1 MSKSINVRTPSGD
14 YEVLVGSK
22 LLEDYNFK
30 WLVQNRQV
38 LVVKDSNVPNAIL
51 ENLSISLA
59 NSEAKQVE
67 VMEIET
73 NEKNKSFDGLIPI
86 FEVLNSNKFNRDC
99 LLIGLGG
106 GITTDMVGFVAASYL
121 RGVDLIQIPTT
132 LLSQVD
138 AAIGGKTGIN
148 FSGSKNNI
156 GAFYQPK
163 LVLMD
168 TDSLKSLSK
177 LDFIDGLAEIIK
189 HSLIADKNLFT
200 KLENIFLNEKDLSD
214 ADLTQIIYES
224 SLIKAFVVS
233 NDEKEK
239 GDRAL
244 LNFGHTY
251 GHAFE
256 AIQSLEGFSH
266 GQAVGLG
273 MICASHLSLLL
284 EKISSEEFEK
294 IKNLIKSAG
303 LPHELPDN
311 FNVND
316 FSEAMSRDKK
326 ILDKKLRFI
335 TLRGIGSAE
344 ITEDPPEDLVLKS
357 INL

>member
-22 LLEDYNFK
+22 LIEDYNFK

-177 LDFIDGLAEIIK
+177 LDFVDGLAEIIK

-200 KLENIFLNEKDLSD
+200 KLENIFLNDKDLSD
-214 ADLTQIIYES
+214 ADLIKIIYES

>member
-14 YEVLVGSK
+14 YEVLIGSK
-22 LLEDYNFK
+22 VLGNYNFK
-30 WLVQNRQV
+30 WLVQNRQI
-38 LVVKDSNVPNAIL
+38 LIVKDSMVPNEIL
-51 ENLSISLA
+51 ETLRNALS
-59 NSEAKQVE
+59 NSQPMEIKIL
-67 VMEIET
+67 EIET
-73 NEKNKSFDGLIPI
+73 NEKTKSFEGLLPI
-86 FEVLNSNKFNRDC
+86 FEVLNTNKFNRDC

-148 FSGSKNNI
+148 FAGSKNNI

-168 TDSLKSLSK
+168 IDCLKSLSK
-177 LDFIDGLAEIIK
+177 SDFTDGIAEIIK

-200 KLENIFLNEKDLSD
+200 KLENIFSNNNELSD
-214 ADLTQIIYES
+214 EDLIQIVYES

-273 MICASHLSLLL
+273 MICASHLSFLLK
-284 EKISSEEFEK
+284 KISSEEFERV
-294 IKNLIKSAG
+294 KNLVKSAG
-303 LPHELPDN
+303 LPHKLPEN
-311 FNVND
+311 FDVND
-316 FSEAMSRDKK
+316 FIEAMSRDKK

-335 TLRGIGSAE
+335 TLRGLGSAE

>member
-1 MSKSINVRTPSGD
+1 MFKSINVRTPSGD
-14 YEVLVGSK
+14 YEVLIGSK
-22 LLEDYNFK
+22 LLGNYNFK
-30 WLVQNRQV
+30 WLVQNRQI
-38 LVVKDSNVPNAIL
+38 LIVKDSMVPNEIL
-51 ENLSISLA
+51 ETLRNALS
-59 NSEAKQVE
+59 NSQPMEIKIL
-67 VMEIET
+67 EIET
-73 NEKNKSFDGLIPI
+73 NEKTKSLEGLLPI
-86 FEVLNSNKFNRDC
+86 FEVLNTNKFNRDC

-148 FSGSKNNI
+148 FAGSKNNI

-168 TDSLKSLSK
+168 IDCLKSLSK
-177 LDFIDGLAEIIK
+177 SDFTDGIAEIIK

-200 KLENIFLNEKDLSD
+200 KLENIFSNNNELSD
-214 ADLTQIIYES
+214 EDLIQIVYES

-273 MICASHLSLLL
+273 MICASHLSFLLK
-284 EKISSEEFEK
+284 KISSEEFERV
-294 IKNLIKSAG
+294 KNLVKSAG
-303 LPHELPDN
+303 LPHKLPEN
-311 FNVND
+311 FDVND
-316 FSEAMSRDKK
+316 FIEAMSRDKK

-335 TLRGIGSAE
+335 TLRGLGSAE
-344 ITEDPPEDLVLKS
+344 ITEDPPKDLVLKS

>member
-14 YEVLVGSK
+14 YEVLIGSK
-22 LLEDYNFK
+22 LLGSYNFK
-30 WLVQNRQV
+30 WLVQNRQI
-38 LVVKDSNVPNAIL
+38 LIVKDSMVPNEIL
-51 ENLSISLA
+51 ETLRNALS
-59 NSEAKQVE
+59 NSQPMEIKIL
-67 VMEIET
+67 EIET
-73 NEKNKSFDGLIPI
+73 NEKTKSFEGLLPI
-86 FEVLNSNKFNRDC
+86 FEVLNTNKFNRDC

-148 FSGSKNNI
+148 FAGSKNNI

-168 TDSLKSLSK
+168 IDCLKSLSK
-177 LDFIDGLAEIIK
+177 SDFTDGIAEIIK

-200 KLENIFLNEKDLSD
+200 KLENIFSNNNELSD
-214 ADLTQIIYES
+214 EDLIQIVYES

-273 MICASHLSLLL
+273 MICASHLSFLLK
-284 EKISSEEFEK
+284 KISSEEFERV
-294 IKNLIKSAG
+294 KNLIKSAG
-303 LPHELPDN
+303 LPHELPEN
-311 FNVND
+311 FDVND
-316 FSEAMSRDKK
+316 FIEAMSRDKK

-335 TLRGIGSAE
+335 TLRGLGSAE

>member
-14 YEVLVGSK
+14 YEVLIGSK
-22 LLEDYNFK
+22 LLGNYNFK
-30 WLVQNRQV
+30 WLVQNRQI
-38 LVVKDSNVPNAIL
+38 LIVKDSMVPNEIL
-51 ENLSISLA
+51 ETLRNALS
-59 NSEAKQVE
+59 NSQPMEIKIL
-67 VMEIET
+67 EIET
-73 NEKNKSFDGLIPI
+73 NEKTKSFEGLLPI
-86 FEVLNSNKFNRDC
+86 FEVLNTNKFNRDC

-148 FSGSKNNI
+148 FAGSKNNI

-168 TDSLKSLSK
+168 IDCLKSLSK
-177 LDFIDGLAEIIK
+177 SNFTDGIAEIIK

-200 KLENIFLNEKDLSD
+200 KLENIFSNNNELSD
-214 ADLTQIIYES
+214 EDLIQIVYES

-273 MICASHLSLLL
+273 MICASHLSFLLK
-284 EKISSEEFEK
+284 KISSEEFERV
-294 IKNLIKSAG
+294 KNLVKSAG
-303 LPHELPDN
+303 LPHKLPEN
-311 FNVND
+311 FDVND
-316 FSEAMSRDKK
+316 FIEAMSRDKK

-335 TLRGIGSAE
+335 TLRGLGSAE

>member
-51 ENLSISLA
+51 KNLNISLA

-73 NEKNKSFDGLIPI
+73 NEKNKSFEGLMPI

>member
-22 LLEDYNFK
+22 LIEDYNFK

-73 NEKNKSFDGLIPI
+73 NEKNKSFEGLMPI

-177 LDFIDGLAEIIK
+177 LDFVDGLAEIIK

-200 KLENIFLNEKDLSD
+200 KLENIFSKNNELSD
-214 ADLTQIIYES
+214 EDLVQIVYES
-224 SLIKAFVVS
+224 SLIKAFIVS

-273 MICASHLSLLL
+273 MICASHLSFLLK
-284 EKISSEEFEK
+284 KISSDEFEK

-303 LPHELPDN
+303 LPHEIPEN
-311 FNVND
+311 FDVND
-316 FSEAMSRDKK
+316 FIEAMSRDKK

-335 TLRGIGSAE
+335 TLRGLGSAE

>member
-1 MSKSINVRTPSGD
+1 MSKSINVRTPSGN

-38 LVVKDSNVPNAIL
+38 LVVKDSNVPNKIL
-51 ENLSISLA
+51 ENLSISLD

-67 VMEIET
+67 IMEIET
-73 NEKNKSFDGLIPI
+73 SEKNKSFEGLMPI
-86 FEVLNSNKFNRDC
+86 FEVLNSSKFNRDC

-168 TDSLKSLSK
+168 TDSLKSLTK
-177 LDFIDGLAEIIK
+177 LDFVDGLAEIIK

-200 KLENIFLNEKDLSD
+200 KLENIFLNGKDLSD
-214 ADLTQIIYES
+214 SDLIQIIYES

-294 IKNLIKSAG
+294 IKNLIKSVG

-311 FNVND
+311 FNEDD

-326 ILDKKLRFI
+326 ILNKKLRFI

>member
-14 YEVLVGSK
+14 YEVLIGSK
-22 LLEDYNFK
+22 LLGNYNFK
-30 WLVQNRQV
+30 WLVQNRQI
-38 LVVKDSNVPNAIL
+38 LIVKDSMVPNEIL
-51 ENLSISLA
+51 ETLRNALS
-59 NSEAKQVE
+59 NSQPMEIKIL
-67 VMEIET
+67 EIET
-73 NEKNKSFDGLIPI
+73 NEKTKSFEGLLPI
-86 FEVLNSNKFNRDC
+86 FEVLNTNKFNRDC

-148 FSGSKNNI
+148 FAGSKNNI

-168 TDSLKSLSK
+168 IDCLKSLSK
-177 LDFIDGLAEIIK
+177 SDFTDGIAEIIK

-200 KLENIFLNEKDLSD
+200 KLENIFSNNNELSD
-214 ADLTQIIYES
+214 EDLIQIVYES

-273 MICASHLSLLL
+273 MICASHLSFLLK
-284 EKISSEEFEK
+284 KISSEEFERV
-294 IKNLIKSAG
+294 KNLVKSAG
-303 LPHELPDN
+303 LPHKLPEN
-311 FNVND
+311 FDVND
-316 FSEAMSRDKK
+316 FIEAMSRDKK

-335 TLRGIGSAE
+335 TLRGLGSAE

>member
-14 YEVLVGSK
+14 YEVLIGSK
-22 LLEDYNFK
+22 LLGNYNFK
-30 WLVQNRQV
+30 WLVQNRQI
-38 LVVKDSNVPNAIL
+38 LIVKDSMVPNEIL
-51 ENLSISLA
+51 ETLRNALS
-59 NSEAKQVE
+59 NSQPMEIKIL
-67 VMEIET
+67 EIET
-73 NEKNKSFDGLIPI
+73 NEKTKSFEGLLPI
-86 FEVLNSNKFNRDC
+86 FEVLNTNKFNRDC

-148 FSGSKNNI
+148 FAGSKNNI

-168 TDSLKSLSK
+168 IDCLKSLSK
-177 LDFIDGLAEIIK
+177 SDFTDGIAEIIK

-200 KLENIFLNEKDLSD
+200 KLENIFSNNNELSD
-214 ADLTQIIYES
+214 EDLIQIVYES

-273 MICASHLSLLL
+273 MICASHLSFLLK
-284 EKISSEEFEK
+284 KISSEEFERV
-294 IKNLIKSAG
+294 KNLVKSAG
-303 LPHELPDN
+303 LPHKLPEN
-311 FNVND
+311 FDVND
-316 FSEAMSRDKK
+316 FIDAMSRDKK

-335 TLRGIGSAE
+335 TLRGLGSAE

>member
-14 YEVLVGSK
+14 YEVLIGSK
-22 LLEDYNFK
+22 LLENYNFK
-30 WLVQNRQV
+30 WLVQNRQI
-38 LVVKDSNVPNAIL
+38 LIVKDSMVPNEIL
-51 ENLSISLA
+51 ESLRISLS
-59 NSEAKQVE
+59 NSDPKQIE
-67 VMEIET
+67 VLEIET
-73 NEKNKSFDGLIPI
+73 SEKTKSFEGLVPI
-86 FEVLNSNKFNRDC
+86 FEVLNINKFNRDC

-148 FSGSKNNI
+148 FAGSKNNI

-168 TDSLKSLSK
+168 TDCLKSLSK
-177 LDFIDGLAEIIK
+177 SDFTDGIAEIIK

-200 KLENIFLNEKDLSD
+200 KLENIFSNNNELSD
-214 ADLTQIIYES
+214 EDLIQIVYES
-224 SLIKAFVVS
+224 SLIKAFIVS

-284 EKISSEEFEK
+284 KKISSKEFEK
-294 IKNLIKSAG
+294 IKNLIKSVG
-303 LPHELPDN
+303 LPYELPKN
-311 FNVND
+311 FDEND
-316 FSEAMSRDKK
+316 FIEAMSRDKK
-326 ILDKKLRFI
+326 IFNKKLRFI
-335 TLRGIGSAE
+335 TLRGLGSAE

>member
-14 YEVLVGSK
+14 YEVLIGSK
-22 LLEDYNFK
+22 LLGNYNFK
-30 WLVQNRQV
+30 WLVQNRQI
-38 LVVKDSNVPNAIL
+38 LIVKDSMVPNEIL
-51 ENLSISLA
+51 ETLRNALS
-59 NSEAKQVE
+59 NSQPMEIKIL
-67 VMEIET
+67 EIET
-73 NEKNKSFDGLIPI
+73 NEKTKSFEGLLPI
-86 FEVLNSNKFNRDC
+86 FEVLNTNKFNRDC

-148 FSGSKNNI
+148 FAGSKNNI

-168 TDSLKSLSK
+168 IDCLKSLSK
-177 LDFIDGLAEIIK
+177 SDFTDGIAEIIK

-200 KLENIFLNEKDLSD
+200 KLENIFFNNKELSD
-214 ADLTQIIYES
+214 EDLIQIVYES

-273 MICASHLSLLL
+273 MICASHLSFLLK
-284 EKISSEEFEK
+284 KISSEEFERV
-294 IKNLIKSAG
+294 KNLVKSAG
-303 LPHELPDN
+303 LPHKLPEN
-311 FNVND
+311 FDVND
-316 FSEAMSRDKK
+316 FIEAMRRDKK

-335 TLRGIGSAE
+335 TLRGLGSAE

>member
-14 YEVLVGSK
+14 YEVLIGSK
-22 LLEDYNFK
+22 LLGNYNFK
-30 WLVQNRQV
+30 WLVQNRQI
-38 LVVKDSNVPNAIL
+38 LIVKDSMVPNEIL
-51 ENLSISLA
+51 ETLRNALS
-59 NSEAKQVE
+59 NSQPMEIKIL
-67 VMEIET
+67 EIET
-73 NEKNKSFDGLIPI
+73 NEKTKSFEGLLPI
-86 FEVLNSNKFNRDC
+86 FEVLNTNKFNRDC

-148 FSGSKNNI
+148 FAGSKNNI

-168 TDSLKSLSK
+168 IDCLKSLSK
-177 LDFIDGLAEIIK
+177 SDFTDGIAEIIK

-200 KLENIFLNEKDLSD
+200 KLENIFSNNNELSD
-214 ADLTQIIYES
+214 EDLIQIVYES

-273 MICASHLSLLL
+273 MICASHLSFLLK
-284 EKISSEEFEK
+284 KISSEEFERV
-294 IKNLIKSAG
+294 KNLVKSAG
-303 LPHELPDN
+303 LPHKLPEN
-311 FNVND
+311 FDVND
-316 FSEAMSRDKK
+316 FIEAMSRDKK

-335 TLRGIGSAE
+335 TLRGLGSAE
-344 ITEDPPEDLVLKS
+344 ITEDPPQDLVLKS

>member
-14 YEVLVGSK
+14 YEVLIGSK
-22 LLEDYNFK
+22 LLGNYNFK
-30 WLVQNRQV
+30 WLVQNRQI
-38 LVVKDSNVPNAIL
+38 LIVKDSMVPNEIL
-51 ENLSISLA
+51 ETLRNALS
-59 NSEAKQVE
+59 NSQPMEIKIL
-67 VMEIET
+67 EIET
-73 NEKNKSFDGLIPI
+73 NEKTKSFEGLLPI
-86 FEVLNSNKFNRDC
+86 FEVLNTNKFNRDC

-148 FSGSKNNI
+148 FAGSKNNI

-168 TDSLKSLSK
+168 IDCLKSLSK
-177 LDFIDGLAEIIK
+177 SDFTDGIAEIIK

-200 KLENIFLNEKDLSD
+200 KLENIFFKNNELSD
-214 ADLTQIIYES
+214 EDLIQIVYES

-273 MICASHLSLLL
+273 MICASHLSFLL
-284 EKISSEEFEK
+284 EKISSEEFERV
-294 IKNLIKSAG
+294 KNLIKSAG
-303 LPHELPDN
+303 LPHKLPEN
-311 FNVND
+311 FDVND
-316 FSEAMSRDKK
+316 FIEAMSRDKK

-335 TLRGIGSAE
+335 TLRGLGSAE

>member
-14 YEVLVGSK
+14 YEVLIGSK
-22 LLEDYNFK
+22 LLGNYNFK
-30 WLVQNRQV
+30 WLVQNRQI
-38 LVVKDSNVPNAIL
+38 LIVKDSMVPNEIL
-51 ENLSISLA
+51 ETLRNALS
-59 NSEAKQVE
+59 NSQPMEIKIL
-67 VMEIET
+67 EIET
-73 NEKNKSFDGLIPI
+73 NEKTKSFEGLLPI
-86 FEVLNSNKFNRDC
+86 FEVLNTNKFNRDC

-148 FSGSKNNI
+148 FAGSKNNI

-168 TDSLKSLSK
+168 IDCLKSLSK
-177 LDFIDGLAEIIK
+177 SDFTDGIAEIIK

-200 KLENIFLNEKDLSD
+200 KLENIFSNDNELSD
-214 ADLTQIIYES
+214 EDLIQIVYES

-273 MICASHLSLLL
+273 MICASHLSFLL
-284 EKISSEEFEK
+284 EKISSEEFERV
-294 IKNLIKSAG
+294 KNLIKSAG
-303 LPHELPDN
+303 LPHKLPEN
-311 FNVND
+311 FDVND
-316 FSEAMSRDKK
+316 FIEAMSRDKK

-335 TLRGIGSAE
+335 TLRGLGSAE

>member
-1 MSKSINVRTPSGD
+1 MSKSINVRTPSGN

-38 LVVKDSNVPNAIL
+38 LVVKDSNVPNKIL
-51 ENLSISLA
+51 ENLSISLD

-67 VMEIET
+67 IMEIET
-73 NEKNKSFDGLIPI
+73 SEKNKSFEGLMPI
-86 FEVLNSNKFNRDC
+86 FEVLNSSKFNRDC

-168 TDSLKSLSK
+168 TDSLKSLTK
-177 LDFIDGLAEIIK
+177 LDFVDGLAEIIK

-200 KLENIFLNEKDLSD
+200 KLENIFLNGKDLSD
-214 ADLTQIIYES
+214 SDLIQIIYES

-294 IKNLIKSAG
+294 IKNLIKSVG

-311 FNVND
+311 FKVND

-326 ILDKKLRFI
+326 ILNKKLRFI

-357 INL
+357 KNL

>member
-51 ENLSISLA
+51 ENLNISLA

-67 VMEIET
+67 IMEIET
-73 NEKNKSFDGLIPI
+73 NEKNKSFEGLMPI

-177 LDFIDGLAEIIK
+177 LDFVDGLAEIIK

-200 KLENIFLNEKDLSD
+200 KLENIFLNGKDLSD
-214 ADLTQIIYES
+214 ADLIQIIYES
-224 SLIKAFVVS
+224 SLIKAFIVS

-284 EKISSEEFEK
+284 DKISSEQFE
-294 IKNLIKSAG
+294 
-303 LPHELPDN
+303 
-311 FNVND
+311 
-316 FSEAMSRDKK
+316 
-326 ILDKKLRFI
+326 
-335 TLRGIGSAE
+335 
-344 ITEDPPEDLVLKS
+344 
-357 INL
+357 

>member
-14 YEVLVGSK
+14 YEVLIGSK
-22 LLEDYNFK
+22 LLGSYNFK
-30 WLVQNRQV
+30 WLVQNRQI
-38 LVVKDSNVPNAIL
+38 LIVKDSMVPNEIL
-51 ENLSISLA
+51 ETLRNALS
-59 NSEAKQVE
+59 NSQPMEIKIL
-67 VMEIET
+67 EIET
-73 NEKNKSFDGLIPI
+73 NEKTKSFEGLLPI
-86 FEVLNSNKFNRDC
+86 FEVLNTNKFNRDC

-148 FSGSKNNI
+148 FAGSKNNI

-168 TDSLKSLSK
+168 IDCLKSLSK
-177 LDFIDGLAEIIK
+177 SDFTDGIAEIIK

-200 KLENIFLNEKDLSD
+200 KLENIFFKNNELSD
-214 ADLTQIIYES
+214 EDLIQIVYES

-273 MICASHLSLLL
+273 MICASHLSFLLK
-284 EKISSEEFEK
+284 KISSEEFEK
-294 IKNLIKSAG
+294 IKKLIKSAG
-303 LPHELPDN
+303 LPHKLPEN
-311 FNVND
+311 FDVND
-316 FSEAMSRDKK
+316 FIEAMSRDKK

-335 TLRGIGSAE
+335 TLRGLGSAE

>member
-14 YEVLVGSK
+14 YEVLIRSK
-22 LLEDYNFK
+22 LLGSYNFR
-30 WLVQNRQV
+30 WLVQNRQI
-38 LVVKDSNVPNAIL
+38 LIVKDSMVPNEIL
-51 ENLSISLA
+51 ETLRNALS
-59 NSEAKQVE
+59 NSQPMEIKIL
-67 VMEIET
+67 EIET
-73 NEKNKSFDGLIPI
+73 NEKTKSFEGLLPI
-86 FEVLNSNKFNRDC
+86 FEVLNTNKFNRDC

-148 FSGSKNNI
+148 FAGSKNNI

-168 TDSLKSLSK
+168 TDCLKSLSK
-177 LDFIDGLAEIIK
+177 SDFTDGIAEIIK

-200 KLENIFLNEKDLSD
+200 KLENIFFKNNELSD
-214 ADLTQIIYES
+214 EDLIQIVYES

-273 MICASHLSLLL
+273 MICASHLSFLLK
-284 EKISSEEFEK
+284 KISSEEFERV
-294 IKNLIKSAG
+294 KNLIKSAG
-303 LPHELPDN
+303 LPHKLPEN
-311 FNVND
+311 FDVND
-316 FSEAMSRDKK
+316 FIEAMSRDKK

-335 TLRGIGSAE
+335 TLRGLGSAE

>member
-14 YEVLVGSK
+14 YEVLIGSK
-22 LLEDYNFK
+22 LLGNYNFK
-30 WLVQNRQV
+30 WLVQNRQI
-38 LVVKDSNVPNAIL
+38 LIVKDSMVPNEIL
-51 ENLSISLA
+51 ETLRNALS
-59 NSEAKQVE
+59 NSQPMEIKIL
-67 VMEIET
+67 EIET
-73 NEKNKSFDGLIPI
+73 NEKTKSFEGLLPI
-86 FEVLNSNKFNRDC
+86 FEVLNTNKFNRDC

-148 FSGSKNNI
+148 FAGSKNNI

-168 TDSLKSLSK
+168 IDCLKSLSK
-177 LDFIDGLAEIIK
+177 SDFTDGIAEIIK

-200 KLENIFLNEKDLSD
+200 KLENIFFKNNELSD
-214 ADLTQIIYES
+214 EDLIQIVYES

-273 MICASHLSLLL
+273 MICASHLSFLLK
-284 EKISSEEFEK
+284 KISSEEFERV
-294 IKNLIKSAG
+294 KNLIKSAG
-303 LPHELPDN
+303 LPHKLPEN
-311 FNVND
+311 FDVND
-316 FSEAMSRDKK
+316 FIEAMSRDKK

-335 TLRGIGSAE
+335 TLRGLGSAE

>member
-14 YEVLVGSK
+14 YEVLIGSK
-22 LLEDYNFK
+22 LLGNYNFK
-30 WLVQNRQV
+30 WLVQNRQI
-38 LVVKDSNVPNAIL
+38 LIVKDSMVPNEIL
-51 ENLSISLA
+51 ETLRNALS
-59 NSEAKQVE
+59 NSQPMEIKIL
-67 VMEIET
+67 EIET
-73 NEKNKSFDGLIPI
+73 NEKTKSFEGLLPI
-86 FEVLNSNKFNRDC
+86 FEVLNTNKFNRDC

-148 FSGSKNNI
+148 FAGSKNNI

-168 TDSLKSLSK
+168 IDCLKSLSK
-177 LDFIDGLAEIIK
+177 SDFTDGIAEIIK

-200 KLENIFLNEKDLSD
+200 KLENIFFNNKELSD
-214 ADLTQIIYES
+214 EDLIQIVYES

-273 MICASHLSLLL
+273 MICASHLSFLL
-284 EKISSEEFEK
+284 EKISSEEFERV
-294 IKNLIKSAG
+294 KNLIKSAG
-303 LPHELPDN
+303 LPHKLPEN
-311 FNVND
+311 FDVND
-316 FSEAMSRDKK
+316 FIEAMSRDKK

-335 TLRGIGSAE
+335 TLRGLGSAE

>member
-14 YEVLVGSK
+14 YEVLIGSK
-22 LLEDYNFK
+22 LLENYNFK
-30 WLVQNRQV
+30 WLVQNRQI
-38 LVVKDSNVPNAIL
+38 LIVKDSMVPNEIL
-51 ENLSISLA
+51 ESLRISLS
-59 NSEAKQVE
+59 NSDPKQIE
-67 VMEIET
+67 VLEIET
-73 NEKNKSFDGLIPI
+73 SEKTKSFEGLVPI
-86 FEVLNSNKFNRDC
+86 FEVLNRNKFNRDC
-99 LLIGLGG
+99 LVIGLGG

-148 FSGSKNNI
+148 FAGSKNNI

-168 TDSLKSLSK
+168 TDCLKSLSK
-177 LDFIDGLAEIIK
+177 SDFTDGIAEIIK

-200 KLENIFLNEKDLSD
+200 KLENIFSKNNELSD
-214 ADLTQIIYES
+214 EDLIQIVYES
-224 SLIKAFVVS
+224 SLIKAFIVS

-273 MICASHLSLLL
+273 MICASHLSFLLK
-284 EKISSEEFEK
+284 KISSDEFEK
-294 IKNLIKSAG
+294 IKKLIKSAG
-303 LPHELPDN
+303 LPHELPEN
-311 FNVND
+311 FDVND
-316 FSEAMSRDKK
+316 FIEAMSRDKK

-335 TLRGIGSAE
+335 TLRGLGSAE

>member
-1 MSKSINVRTPSGD
+1 M
-14 YEVLVGSK
+14 
-22 LLEDYNFK
+22 
-30 WLVQNRQV
+30 
-38 LVVKDSNVPNAIL
+38 
-51 ENLSISLA
+51 
-59 NSEAKQVE
+59 
-67 VMEIET
+67 
-73 NEKNKSFDGLIPI
+73 
-86 FEVLNSNKFNRDC
+86 
-99 LLIGLGG
+99 
-106 GITTDMVGFVAASYL
+106 
-121 RGVDLIQIPTT
+121 
-132 LLSQVD
+132 
-138 AAIGGKTGIN
+138 
-148 FSGSKNNI
+148 

-168 TDSLKSLSK
+168 IDCLKSLSK
-177 LDFIDGLAEIIK
+177 SDFTDGIAEIIK

-200 KLENIFLNEKDLSD
+200 KLENIFSNNNELSD
-214 ADLTQIIYES
+214 EDLIQIVYES

-273 MICASHLSLLL
+273 MICASHLSFLLK
-284 EKISSEEFEK
+284 KISSEEFERV
-294 IKNLIKSAG
+294 KNLVKSAG
-303 LPHELPDN
+303 LPHKLPEN
-311 FNVND
+311 FDVND
-316 FSEAMSRDKK
+316 FIEAMSRDKK

-335 TLRGIGSAE
+335 TLRGLGSAE

>member
-14 YEVLVGSK
+14 YEVLIGSK
-22 LLEDYNFK
+22 LLGSYNFK
-30 WLVQNRQV
+30 WLVQNRQI
-38 LVVKDSNVPNAIL
+38 LIVKDSMVPNEIL
-51 ENLSISLA
+51 ETLRNALS
-59 NSEAKQVE
+59 NSQPMEIKIL
-67 VMEIET
+67 EIET
-73 NEKNKSFDGLIPI
+73 NEKTKSFEGLLPI
-86 FEVLNSNKFNRDC
+86 FEILNTNKFNRDC

-148 FSGSKNNI
+148 FAGSKNNI

-168 TDSLKSLSK
+168 IDCLKSLSK
-177 LDFIDGLAEIIK
+177 SDFTDGIAEIIK

-200 KLENIFLNEKDLSD
+200 KLENIFSNTNELSNEDLI
-214 ADLTQIIYES
+214 QIVYES

-273 MICASHLSLLL
+273 MICASHLSFLLK
-284 EKISSEEFEK
+284 KISSEEFERV
-294 IKNLIKSAG
+294 KNLIKSAG
-303 LPHELPDN
+303 LPHKLPEN
-311 FNVND
+311 FDVND
-316 FSEAMSRDKK
+316 FIEAMSRDKK

-335 TLRGIGSAE
+335 TLRGLGSAE

>member
-14 YEVLVGSK
+14 YEVLIGSK
-22 LLEDYNFK
+22 LLGSYNFK
-30 WLVQNRQV
+30 WLVQNRQI
-38 LVVKDSNVPNAIL
+38 LIVKDSMVPNEIL
-51 ENLSISLA
+51 ETLRNALS
-59 NSEAKQVE
+59 NSQPMEIKIL
-67 VMEIET
+67 EIET
-73 NEKNKSFDGLIPI
+73 NEKTKSFEGLLPI
-86 FEVLNSNKFNRDC
+86 FEVLNTNKFNRDC

-148 FSGSKNNI
+148 FAGSKNNI

-168 TDSLKSLSK
+168 IDCLKSLSK
-177 LDFIDGLAEIIK
+177 SDFTDGIAEIIK

-200 KLENIFLNEKDLSD
+200 KLENIFFKNNELSD
-214 ADLTQIIYES
+214 EDLIQIVYES

-273 MICASHLSLLL
+273 MICASHLSFLL
-284 EKISSEEFEK
+284 EKISSEEFERV
-294 IKNLIKSAG
+294 KNLIKSAG
-303 LPHELPDN
+303 LPHKLPEN
-311 FNVND
+311 FDVND
-316 FSEAMSRDKK
+316 FIEAMSRDKK

-335 TLRGIGSAE
+335 TLRGLGSAE

>member
-14 YEVLVGSK
+14 YEVLIGSK
-22 LLEDYNFK
+22 LLGSYNFK
-30 WLVQNRQV
+30 WLVQNRQI
-38 LVVKDSNVPNAIL
+38 LIVKDSMVPNEIL
-51 ENLSISLA
+51 ETLRNALS
-59 NSEAKQVE
+59 NSQPMEIKIL
-67 VMEIET
+67 EIET
-73 NEKNKSFDGLIPI
+73 NEKTKSFEGLLPI
-86 FEVLNSNKFNRDC
+86 FEVLNTNKFNRDC

-148 FSGSKNNI
+148 FAGSKNNI

-168 TDSLKSLSK
+168 IDCLKSLSK
-177 LDFIDGLAEIIK
+177 SDFTDGIAEIIK

-200 KLENIFLNEKDLSD
+200 KLENIFSNNNELSD
-214 ADLTQIIYES
+214 EDLIQIVYES

-273 MICASHLSLLL
+273 MICASHLSFLL
-284 EKISSEEFEK
+284 EKISSEEFERV
-294 IKNLIKSAG
+294 KNLIKSAG
-303 LPHELPDN
+303 LPHKLPEN
-311 FNVND
+311 FDVND
-316 FSEAMSRDKK
+316 FIEAMSRDKK

-335 TLRGIGSAE
+335 TLRGLGSAE

>member
-14 YEVLVGSK
+14 YEVLIGSK
-22 LLEDYNFK
+22 LLGNYNFK
-30 WLVQNRQV
+30 WLVQNRQI
-38 LVVKDSNVPNAIL
+38 LIVKDSMVPNEIL
-51 ENLSISLA
+51 ETLRNALS
-59 NSEAKQVE
+59 NSQSMEIKIL
-67 VMEIET
+67 EIET
-73 NEKNKSFDGLIPI
+73 NEKTKSFEGLLPI
-86 FEVLNSNKFNRDC
+86 FEVLNTNKFNRDC

-148 FSGSKNNI
+148 FAGSKNNI

-168 TDSLKSLSK
+168 IDCLKSLSK
-177 LDFIDGLAEIIK
+177 SDFTDGIAEIIK

-200 KLENIFLNEKDLSD
+200 KLENIFFKNNELSD
-214 ADLTQIIYES
+214 EDLIQIVYES

-273 MICASHLSLLL
+273 MICASHLSFLLK
-284 EKISSEEFEK
+284 KISSEEFERV
-294 IKNLIKSAG
+294 KNLIKSAG
-303 LPHELPDN
+303 LPHKLPEN
-311 FNVND
+311 FDVND
-316 FSEAMSRDKK
+316 FIEAMSRDKK

-335 TLRGIGSAE
+335 TLRGLGSAE

>member
-14 YEVLVGSK
+14 YEVLIGSK
-22 LLEDYNFK
+22 LLGNYNFK
-30 WLVQNRQV
+30 WLVQNRQI
-38 LVVKDSNVPNAIL
+38 LIVKDSMVPNEIL
-51 ENLSISLA
+51 ETLRNALS
-59 NSEAKQVE
+59 NSQPMEIKIL
-67 VMEIET
+67 EIET
-73 NEKNKSFDGLIPI
+73 NEKNKSFEGLLPI
-86 FEVLNSNKFNRDC
+86 FEVLNTNKFNRDC

-148 FSGSKNNI
+148 FAGSKNNI

-168 TDSLKSLSK
+168 IDCLKSLSK
-177 LDFIDGLAEIIK
+177 SDFTDGIAEIIK

-200 KLENIFLNEKDLSD
+200 KLENIFSNNNELSD
-214 ADLTQIIYES
+214 EDLIQIVYES

-273 MICASHLSLLL
+273 MICASHLSFLLK
-284 EKISSEEFEK
+284 KISSEEFERV
-294 IKNLIKSAG
+294 KNLVKSAG
-303 LPHELPDN
+303 LPHKLPEN
-311 FNVND
+311 FDVND
-316 FSEAMSRDKK
+316 FIEAMSRDKK

-335 TLRGIGSAE
+335 TLRGLGSAE

>member
-73 NEKNKSFDGLIPI
+73 NEKNKSFDGLMPI

-284 EKISSEEFEK
+284 GKISSEEFEK

>member
-1 MSKSINVRTPSGD
+1 MSKSINVRTPSGN

-38 LVVKDSNVPNAIL
+38 LVVKDSNVPNKIL
-51 ENLSISLA
+51 ENLSISLD

-67 VMEIET
+67 IMEIET
-73 NEKNKSFDGLIPI
+73 SEKNKSFEGLMPI
-86 FEVLNSNKFNRDC
+86 FEVLNSSKFNRDC

-168 TDSLKSLSK
+168 TDSLKSLTK
-177 LDFIDGLAEIIK
+177 LDFVDGLAEIIK

-200 KLENIFLNEKDLSD
+200 KLENIFLNGKDLSD
-214 ADLTQIIYES
+214 ADLIQIIYES

-294 IKNLIKSAG
+294 IKNLIKSVG

-311 FNVND
+311 FKVND

-326 ILDKKLRFI
+326 ILNKKLRFI

>member
-14 YEVLVGSK
+14 YEVLIGSK
-22 LLEDYNFK
+22 LLGSYNFK
-30 WLVQNRQV
+30 WLVQNRQI
-38 LVVKDSNVPNAIL
+38 LIVKDSMVPNEIL
-51 ENLSISLA
+51 ETLRNALS
-59 NSEAKQVE
+59 NSQPMEIKIL
-67 VMEIET
+67 EIET
-73 NEKNKSFDGLIPI
+73 NEKTKSFEGLLPI
-86 FEVLNSNKFNRDC
+86 FEVLNTNKFNRDC

-148 FSGSKNNI
+148 FAGSKNNI

-168 TDSLKSLSK
+168 IDCLKSLSK
-177 LDFIDGLAEIIK
+177 SDFTDGIAEIIK

-200 KLENIFLNEKDLSD
+200 KLENIFSNDNELSD
-214 ADLTQIIYES
+214 EDLIQIVYES

-256 AIQSLEGFSH
+256 AVQSLEGFSH

-273 MICASHLSLLL
+273 MICASHLSFLL
-284 EKISSEEFEK
+284 EKISSEEFERV
-294 IKNLIKSAG
+294 KNLIKSAG
-303 LPHELPDN
+303 LPHKLPEN
-311 FNVND
+311 FDVND
-316 FSEAMSRDKK
+316 FIEAMSRDKK

-335 TLRGIGSAE
+335 TLRGLGSAE

>member
-1 MSKSINVRTPSGD
+1 
-14 YEVLVGSK
+14 
-22 LLEDYNFK
+22 
-30 WLVQNRQV
+30 
-38 LVVKDSNVPNAIL
+38 
-51 ENLSISLA
+51 
-59 NSEAKQVE
+59 
-67 VMEIET
+67 
-73 NEKNKSFDGLIPI
+73 
-86 FEVLNSNKFNRDC
+86 
-99 LLIGLGG
+99 
-106 GITTDMVGFVAASYL
+106 MVGFVAASYL

-177 LDFIDGLAEIIK
+177 LEFVDGLAEIIK

-200 KLENIFLNEKDLSD
+200 KLENIFLNGKDLSD
-214 ADLTQIIYES
+214 ADLIQIIYES

-294 IKNLIKSAG
+294 IKNLIKSVG
-303 LPHELPDN
+303 LPYELPNN

>member
-14 YEVLVGSK
+14 YEVLIGSK
-22 LLEDYNFK
+22 LLGSYNFK
-30 WLVQNRQV
+30 WLVQNRQI
-38 LVVKDSNVPNAIL
+38 LIVKDSMVPNEIL
-51 ENLSISLA
+51 ETLRNALS
-59 NSEAKQVE
+59 NSQPMEIKIL
-67 VMEIET
+67 EIET
-73 NEKNKSFDGLIPI
+73 NEKTKSFEVLLPI
-86 FEVLNSNKFNRDC
+86 FEVLNTNKFNRDC

-148 FSGSKNNI
+148 FAGSKNNI

-168 TDSLKSLSK
+168 IDCLKSLSK
-177 LDFIDGLAEIIK
+177 SDFTDGIAEIIK

-200 KLENIFLNEKDLSD
+200 KLENIFFKNNELSD
-214 ADLTQIIYES
+214 EDLIQIVYES

-273 MICASHLSLLL
+273 MICASHLSFLL
-284 EKISSEEFEK
+284 EKISSEEFERV
-294 IKNLIKSAG
+294 KNLIKSAG
-303 LPHELPDN
+303 LPHKLPEN
-311 FNVND
+311 FDVND
-316 FSEAMSRDKK
+316 FIEAMSRDKK

-335 TLRGIGSAE
+335 TLRGLGSAE